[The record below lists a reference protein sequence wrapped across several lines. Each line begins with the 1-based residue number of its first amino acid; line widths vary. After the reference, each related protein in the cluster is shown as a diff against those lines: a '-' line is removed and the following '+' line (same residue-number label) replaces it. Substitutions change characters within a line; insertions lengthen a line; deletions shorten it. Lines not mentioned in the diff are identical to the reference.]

1 MFAVAIGRWSG
12 QGAHRMSAPAESCIV
27 VSEKVR
33 YIGGICGCAGRAARA
48 GTGIALLL
56 SRERRTL
63 PPALQW
69 NPTIGIVTSQNA
81 SALHVG
87 EAQKNSTVVSPTN
100 QRDRYM

>member
-63 PPALQW
+63 PPAL
-69 NPTIGIVTSQNA
+69 PTIGIVTSQNA

-100 QRDRYM
+100 QRDRYI